1 MLFSGRGNP
10 ALGEAVAKELGIEL
24 TPTTARDFAN
34 GEIFI
39 RFEESVRGSDAFVIQ
54 SHTQPMNKNV
64 MEQLIM
70 IDALKR
76 GSAKRITAIVPF
88 YPYARQ
94 DKKHRGREPIS
105 ARLIADLLKVA
116 GADRI
121 VAVDLHT
128 DQIQGFFDGPVDH
141 MHAMP
146 ILTDY
151 IKKNY
156 DMADTIVVSPDAG
169 RVKTAEKWANTLG
182 DLPSLSF
189 TRPAQSMSLTRSLL
203 TALLVTLQVTL
214 VCFSTT

>member
-1 MLFSGRGNP
+1 MTDNKWSNTKKHLMLFSGRAHP
-10 ALGEAVAKELGIEL
+10 ELGKAVSREL
-24 TPTTARDFAN
+24 GVELVPTVARDFAN
-34 GEIFI
+34 GEIFV
-39 RFEESVRGSDAFVIQ
+39 RFEQSVRGSDAFVIQ
-54 SHTQPMNKNV
+54 SHTQPLNKWL

-76 GSAKRITAIVPF
+76 GSAKHITAILPF

-105 ARLIADLLKVA
+105 ARLIADLLKAA

-121 VAVDLHT
+121 VSVDLHT

-151 IKKNY
+151 IK
-156 DMADTIVVSPDAG
+156 
-169 RVKTAEKWANTLG
+169 AN
-182 DLPSLSF
+182 
-189 TRPAQSMSLTRSLL
+189 
-203 TALLVTLQVTL
+203 
-214 VCFSTT
+214 